1 MFSAYLDSSVI
12 NHLFLNRL
20 TLVSYFSLKHVLS
33 FLRTHYK
40 YRFSYSYNVKGF
52 WVHSGPWDEW
62 TRDPPSPAP
71 TLPWK
76 PRTTRLGTHDFIWG
90 SVYPFILHLPLLA
103 KRYKRCS
110 LANDVIQGAWL
121 QECVACCQSL
131 KRRWLSE
138 RTISFHV
145 LFLPETVMNLI
156 AHQYKS
162 VKHCL

>member
-1 MFSAYLDSSVI
+1 MYFLYSV
-12 NHLFLNRL
+12 H
-20 TLVSYFSLKHVLS
+20 TTSTVSPILS
-33 FLRTHYK
+33 M
-40 YRFSYSYNVKGF
+40 SKGF
-52 WVHSGPWDEW
+52 ESTQGRGTSGLG
-62 TRDPPSPAP
+62 TP
-71 TLPWK
+71 TPPWK
-76 PRTTRLGTHDFIWG
+76 TCTTRLGTHDFIWG

-110 LANDVIQGAWL
+110 LANDVIHGAWL